1 MFEEL
6 RKELSREQLTAYL
19 ARIGLETVP
28 KTPTVEYLD
37 EVIRAQLRHIPFDC
51 ADVWST
57 RCVPSL
63 AVDDLFDKIIT
74 RKRGGYCFEL
84 NSLFCRFLKDLGF
97 DAYLVLVHLGR
108 PTITY
113 PNINYPTHCAVII
126 TIDGQ
131 QRFADVGYG
140 GPVPDGSV
148 PLDGTEVL
156 GHKQGMHGPYT
167 VVFSKNP
174 DGSWFDRF
182 TFKNMPCD
190 PAEIIPVNFHTSQR
204 EGSVFA
210 ADLKLNLRADDGFFE
225 VGERKFKAAVN
236 GEITEKTIGSEE
248 EAKEIA
254 LKYFGIPNLPTR
266 AFE

>member
-1 MFEEL
+1 MLEEL
-6 RKELSREQLTAYL
+6 RKALDENQVKAYL
-19 ARIGLETVP
+19 QRIGLDEAP
-28 KTPTVEYLD
+28 KAPSIEYLD
-37 EVIRAQLRHIPFDC
+37 EIIRAQLRHIPFDC
-51 ADVWST
+51 ASVWAEGT
-57 RCVPSL
+57 MPSL
-63 AVDDLFDKIIT
+63 ATDDLFNKIIT
-74 RKRGGYCFEL
+74 NKRGGYCFEL

-97 DAYLVLVHLGR
+97 NAYLVIVHLGR

-113 PNINYPTHCAVII
+113 PDINYPTHCAVIVTVDSI
-126 TIDGQ
+126 

-190 PAEIIPVNFHTSQR
+190 PSEIVPLNFHTSQR
-204 EGSVFA
+204 EDSPFR

-225 VGERKFKAAVN
+225 VGSQIFKAKI
-236 GEITEKTIGSEE
+236 GDEMIEEKIETEDA
-248 EAKEIA
+248 AKEIA

-266 AFE
+266 PF